1 MKENNLIE
9 ISLQSTLVL
18 NSSNASNLANIGS
31 SQLNS
36 SLNRSSNNSV
46 VSSSISTNI
55 QLQQQQQSSQS
66 LQQQNSQNDQDE
78 TSPFLVQVN
87 ESSFND
93 NIPIDTIRIDQAA
106 SAAPFSIRALGFVN
120 ATIVEKTVNL
130 TQYYK
135 KTQSF
140 KIKVFFRKYRLI

>member
-18 NSSNASNLANIGS
+18 NSSNAGNLANIGS

-46 VSSSISTNI
+46 VSSSILTNN
-55 QLQQQQQSSQS
+55 QLQQQQQQSSLS
-66 LQQQNSQNDQDE
+66 MQQQNDQDE

-87 ESSFND
+87 ESSFNE
-93 NIPIDTIRIDQAA
+93 NIPLDTIRIDQAA
-106 SAAPFSIRALGFVN
+106 SSAPFSIRALGFVN
-120 ATIVEKTVNL
+120 ATIVEKSVNQ
-130 TQYYK
+130 T
-135 KTQSF
+135 
-140 KIKVFFRKYRLI
+140 